1 MKYLSNLEALHNHFK
16 VIQPVPASL
25 IQLDHVLDRDV
36 DVECDQVLSL
46 DEVETINGTKGVMFG
61 AYDKHILVIPEMGEM
76 FPTVVAHY
84 TMYNGTLMAL
94 NVYRM
99 YISSEM
105 NLGVLSIFELDNQL
119 NVWLGAVYNK
129 LKEGETDE

>member
-36 DVECDQVLSL
+36 DVDCDQVLSL
-46 DEVETINGTKGVMFG
+46 DEVEAINNTKGVMFG

-76 FPTVVAHY
+76 FPTVVVHY
-84 TMYNGTLMAL
+84 TICVGTPMAL
-94 NVYRM
+94 HAYRM
-99 YISSEM
+99 YISDKL
-105 NLGVLSIFELDNQL
+105 NLGVLTIVELDSQL
-119 NVWLGAVYNK
+119 NVWLGAICNK
-129 LKEGETDE
+129 LKGEL